1 MSGMTKGHVTHV
13 TNVRLIAAVNAA
25 VPKKVTRPRE
35 SFAANGTFERLPR
48 GMTPPVFAQ
57 VATALTA
64 PATLSAP
71 VPSAVHVHVLA
82 QVVLRR
88 EPFPAFVARI
98 PVSGRV
104 RFPMNI
110 QRALRRKPLV
120 AHVAFVRPLSAVNS
134 AVLDARSRTREP
146 FSADSAFEW
155 FLAGMTSPVPRQLI
169 AVRTALATLRALV
182 FAAVNVRMQAQGALR

>member
-13 TNVRLIAAVNAA
+13 TNVRLLAAVNTA

-35 SFAANGTFERLPR
+35 WFAANGTLKRLPP

-57 VATALTA
+57 VA
-64 PATLSAP
+64 ATLAASSAVSAP
-71 VPSAVHVHVLA
+71 VPSAMHVHVFT

-88 EPFPAFVARI
+88 EPLPAFVARV
-98 PVSGRV
+98 PVSRRV

-120 AHVAFVRPLSAVNS
+120 AHVASVRPLPAVNA

-146 FSADSAFEW
+146 FSADSAFER
-155 FLAGMTSPVPRQLI
+155 FLSRMTSPVPRQLI

-182 FAAVNVRMQAQGALR
+182 FTAVNVRMQTQGALR